1 MSYESRIFVMNRRVI
16 KATEPKFNDYIYAEN
31 ITTFNMCSM
40 ENSFKNLFKKP
51 VDFSITGEND
61 EDLTV
66 DKYGE
71 KVTAAEIAPVI
82 EWLKEK
88 VKTENYRRLK
98 PFLAYLETLNPAEWD
113 ELLLVH
119 YGY

>member
-51 VDFSITGEND
+51 IDFSITGEND

-71 KVTAAEIAPVI
+71 KVTAAEITPVI
-82 EWLKEK
+82 EWLKEE
-88 VKTENYRRLK
+88 VRTENYRRLK
-98 PFLAYLETLNPAEWD
+98 PFLAYLEALNPAEWD